1 MMPAPSDTI
10 PGAPPPGTT
19 KKAYLE
25 VVLPAKSDQIRL
37 CFNPTELQIAKQN
50 TFAEVAIPGLMAPP
64 IQYVR
69 GASEKLTFDAVVDTS
84 DDMSDVRK
92 AYVDPIRNLMNIDP
106 AIHAPPVVKLVWGPQ
121 SFTGV
126 IESLNAT
133 YTLFSDTGVPV
144 RAKLAVALKQYAT
157 IAQQLSDAKNE
168 SSDVEK
174 SYVVQRTD
182 TLSSIAERSY
192 GDPAQWRAIAR
203 ANAITDPRT
212 IEPGRTITIPRLVAE
227 TT

>member
-1 MMPAPSDTI
+1 MPAPSDTI

-25 VVLPAKSDQIRL
+25 VVLPATSDQVRL
-37 CFNPTELQIAKQN
+37 CFNPTEFQIAKQN

-69 GASEKLTFDAVVDTS
+69 GASEKLTFEAIADTS

-121 SFTGV
+121 AFTGV
-126 IESLNAT
+126 IESLNTT

-157 IAQQLSDAKNE
+157 IAQQFGDNKNE
-168 SSDVEK
+168 SADVEK

-182 TLSSIAERSY
+182 TLSSIAEQAY

-212 IEPGRTITIPRLVAE
+212 IEPGRTLTIPRLVAE